1 MPRWSFRR
9 QLILT
14 LSCILIGGVMYLNSI
29 TSNRRARSNDG
40 LRKNSLL
47 DLQRIRKDID
57 NKDRNYVVYNRVPKC
72 GSMSMTTLCYRLG
85 GANGFKVA
93 SPYEDGEKP
102 NKNEEE
108 EANFVEFLHEQ
119 SPGYMYIRH
128 QYFIDFT
135 RFGQKQPLYVNMI
148 RDPVSRFESFYYFSR
163 FGNERGGGG
172 ASSRMSEI
180 RRQESIDEC
189 IQRRRQECIKPY
201 WQVVPYFCG
210 QDPGCMSRSKWAVD
224 KAKQN
229 IKEHYVFVGILEDLD
244 NSLKVLEAILPS
256 YFNDASNI
264 YLNPENE
271 RMKHETHTRN
281 KRETSEA
288 ARDFLK
294 SETSLKLEY
303 DLYEFVKSELENLK
317 TLVL

>member
-1 MPRWSFRR
+1 MPRWTFRK
-9 QLILT
+9 QFVLT
-14 LSCILIGGVMYLNSI
+14 LSCFVIGAVMYLNSI
-29 TSNRRARSNDG
+29 FYQDSRRISTFQ
-40 LRKNSLL
+40 RKSIEEFEKTRK
-47 DLQRIRKDID
+47 RIEE
-57 NKDRNYVVYNRVPKC
+57 KDRNYIIYNRVPKC
-72 GSMSMTTLCYRLG
+72 GSMSLTTLCYRLG
-85 GANGFKVA
+85 AANGFKVA

-102 NKNEEE
+102 NKNEEDQMH
-108 EANFVEFLHEQ
+108 FVNFLHEQ
-119 SPGYMYIRH
+119 RPGYMYIRH

-135 RFGQKQPLYVNMI
+135 KFGKKQPIYVNMI
-148 RDPVSRFESFYYFSR
+148 RDPVERFESFYYFSR

-210 QDPGCMSRSKWAVD
+210 QDAGCMTRSQWAVE

-229 IKEHYVFVGILEDLD
+229 IKKNYVFVGILEDLD
-244 NSLKVLEAILPS
+244 NSLKIMEAILPS
-256 YFNDASNI
+256 YFNDALHV
-264 YLNPENE
+264 YHNPENE

-281 KRETSEA
+281 KKDTSTA

-303 DLYEFVKSELENLK
+303 DLYEFVKSEMENLK
-317 TLVL
+317 SILF